1 MVSKHDELDTYLP
14 AFRATVTEAK
24 AASVMCAYNSI
35 NGQPACVNEF
45 LLQDQLR
52 GKWKFQGY
60 VVSDCDAVVNIFRDH
75 HFTKTQPEASALAIQ
90 RGMDNECIDFAKVKD
105 DHDYR
110 PYYDA
115 YKQGFL
121 KESEIDT
128 ALIRL
133 FTARMKLGMFDPPEM
148 VPYSKIDEKELDSP
162 EHRALAR
169 TIANEVHG
177 AAQER
182 WHPAA
187 EAGQTQNRCGRSAG
201 RSNEVSARQLQRK
214 SDPHRFRSRRPE
226 SGVPGSANQLCCRDA
241 VPASRWRT
249 GARVCV
255 EHGGRAAGL
264 TAKFSS
270 GVNPGEGAVLATR
283 TAGVQLI

>member
-1 MVSKHDELDTYLP
+1 MEVS
-14 AFRATVTEAK
+14 
-24 AASVMCAYNSI
+24 
-35 NGQPACVNEF
+35 G
-45 LLQDQLR
+45 LR
-52 GKWKFQGY
+52 R
-60 VVSDCDAVVNIFRDH
+60 SDCDAVVNIFRDH

-148 VPYSKIDEKELDSP
+148 VPYTKIDEKELDSP

-169 TIANEVHG
+169 TIANESMVLLKNDG
-177 AAQER
+177 TL
-182 WHPAA
+182 PLKT
-187 EAGQTQNRCGRSAG
+187 GQTQNRRGRSAG
-201 RSNEVSARQLQRK
+201 RSNEISAWQLQRK
-214 SDPHRFRSRRPE
+214 SDPYRLRSRRAE

-241 VPASRWRT
+241 VPANRWRT

-255 EHGGRAAGL
+255 DHRGRPARAHREVLFG
-264 TAKFSS
+264 SRIR
-270 GVNPGEGAVLATR
+270 GEGAGIGDAHGRARVDLKAEDIPQEAAGHLPSVGRVGRFLTR
-283 TAGVQLI
+283 NETGDYSIGVRGSGQLRDGPG

>member
-1 MVSKHDELDTYLP
+1 M
-14 AFRATVTEAK
+14 
-24 AASVMCAYNSI
+24 
-35 NGQPACVNEF
+35 
-45 LLQDQLR
+45 
-52 GKWKFQGY
+52 
-60 VVSDCDAVVNIFRDH
+60 
-75 HFTKTQPEASALAIQ
+75 AIQ

-133 FTARMKLGMFDPPEM
+133 FTARMKLGMFDPPRDGSVLE
-148 VPYSKIDEKELDSP
+148 DRRKELDSP

-169 TIANEVHG
+169 THRQRVHG

-187 EAGQTQNRCGRSAG
+187 EARQTQYRTGRSAG
-201 RSNEVSARQLQRK
+201 RSDQISARQLQRK
-214 SDPHRFRSRRPE
+214 SDPYRFCSRRPE
-226 SGVPGSANQLCCRDA
+226 SGVPGSANQFCCRHA
-241 VPASRWRT
+241 VPASRGRT
-249 GARVCV
+249 GALVCA
-255 EHGGRAAGL
+255 EHDGRAAGPHRQV
-264 TAKFSS
+264 FFGSQS
-270 GVNPGEGAVLATR
+270 GRGRGIGDAHDRSRST
-283 TAGVQLI
+283 